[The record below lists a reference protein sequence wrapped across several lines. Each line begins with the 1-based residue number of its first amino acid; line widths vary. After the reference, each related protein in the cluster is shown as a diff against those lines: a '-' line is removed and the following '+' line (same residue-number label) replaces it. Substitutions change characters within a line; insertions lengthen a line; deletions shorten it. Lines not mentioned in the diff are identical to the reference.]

1 MLVLSRQPGESIQLG
16 DDVEITILEVR
27 GSIVKIGI
35 DAPKEVSIYRSEL
48 GQINRLATSNWR
60 KNRRLQNIAQKL
72 RNKTGQ
78 GYGN

>member
-1 MLVLSRQPGESIQLG
+1 VLVLSRQPGESIQLG

>member
-1 MLVLSRQPGESIQLG
+1 MLVLSRQPGESVQLG

-35 DAPKEVSIYRSEL
+35 AAPQEVSIYRSEL
-48 GQINRLATSNWR
+48 GQINRLATSDWR

-72 RNKTGQ
+72 RDKTR
-78 GYGN
+78 

>member
-1 MLVLSRQPGESIQLG
+1 VLVLSRQPGESVQLG

-35 DAPKEVSIYRSEL
+35 AAPQEVSIYRLEL
-48 GQINRLATSNWR
+48 GQIYRLATSDWR

-72 RNKTGQ
+72 RNKTEQ

>member
-1 MLVLSRQPGESIQLG
+1 MLVLSRQPGESVQLG

-35 DAPKEVSIYRSEL
+35 DAPQEVSIYRSEL
-48 GQINRLATSNWR
+48 GQINRLATSDWR

-72 RNKTGQ
+72 RNKTR
-78 GYGN
+78 

>member
-60 KNRRLQNIAQKL
+60 KSRRLQNIAQKL
-72 RNKTGQ
+72 RNKTG
-78 GYGN
+78 

>member
-35 DAPKEVSIYRSEL
+35 DAPQEVSIYRSEL
-48 GQINRLATSNWR
+48 GQINRLATSDWR
-60 KNRRLQNIAQKL
+60 ENRRLRSIAQKL
-72 RNKTGQ
+72 RNQTG
-78 GYGN
+78 

>member
-1 MLVLSRQPGESIQLG
+1 MLVLSRQPGESVQLG

-35 DAPKEVSIYRSEL
+35 DAPQEVSIYRSEL
-48 GQINRLATSNWR
+48 GQINRLATSDWR
-60 KNRRLQNIAQKL
+60 KNRRLQSIAQKL
-72 RNKTGQ
+72 RNKTGK